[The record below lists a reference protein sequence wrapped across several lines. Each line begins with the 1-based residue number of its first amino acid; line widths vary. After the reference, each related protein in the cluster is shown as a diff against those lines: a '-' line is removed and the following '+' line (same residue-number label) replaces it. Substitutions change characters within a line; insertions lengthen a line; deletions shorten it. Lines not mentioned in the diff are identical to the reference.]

1 MPPAGHRE
9 EVEMA
14 RRRDPPSSEQR
25 PMIDTPAPAVWI
37 SHLGH
42 ALPGR
47 AISQEEAVSWLEPR
61 LQAGSDHAK
70 FHRFAGSSGVSFRHS
85 VLDIHGAEGERFFP
99 TGGGPGADMN
109 ARSATFDRAAL
120 PLALAAVH
128 AACPAG
134 LGEITHIIVATC
146 TGAVA
151 PGLDIQLATALK
163 LRADVRRTMIAFM
176 GCYAAI
182 PALRTAWYTCRADP
196 RARVLVVCCELGTL
210 HLRPGPADEE
220 LIAALLFAD
229 GASAA
234 IVEAAASP
242 AGLGL
247 RIVNDASVLV
257 PDSAELM
264 TWAAASDGFAL
275 HISPR
280 ISSTIGTD
288 LVPLS
293 DRLLGA
299 GRLPS
304 CARWAVHPGGPRIVN
319 AVETRLALGVG
330 ALASSRAELAE
341 GGNRSSATVM
351 TIVERELRT
360 PWQGPLALL
369 AFGPG
374 LTADAL
380 LIERW

>member
-1 MPPAGHRE
+1 
-9 EVEMA
+9 
-14 RRRDPPSSEQR
+14 
-25 PMIDTPAPAVWI
+25 MIDRPAPDVWI

-47 AISQEEAVSWLEPR
+47 AISQEEAVRWLEPR
-61 LQAGSDHAK
+61 LHSGSDHGK
-70 FHRFAGSSGVSFRHS
+70 LHRFAGKSGVAFRHS
-85 VLDIHGAEGERFFP
+85 VLDLHGPEGEHFFP

-109 ARSATFDRAAL
+109 TRSATFDRTAL
-120 PLALAAVH
+120 PLALAAVE
-128 AACPAG
+128 AACPDG

-151 PGLDIQLATALK
+151 PGLDIQLAAALR
-163 LRADVRRTMIAFM
+163 LQPTVRRTMIAFM

-182 PALRTAWYTCRADP
+182 PALRTAWYTCRADA
-196 RARVLVVCCELGTL
+196 RARALVVCCELGSL
-210 HLRPGPADEE
+210 HLRPGPTDEE

-234 IVEAAASP
+234 IVTADDSP
-242 AGLGL
+242 PGLGL
-247 RIVNDASVLV
+247 RIVNDASMLV
-257 PDSAELM
+257 PDSSELM
-264 TWAAASDGFAL
+264 TWAAASDGFTL

-280 ISSTIGTD
+280 ISSTIGMD

-299 GRLPS
+299 GRPAVA
-304 CARWAVHPGGPRIVN
+304 ARWAVHPGGPRILN
-319 AVETRLALGVG
+319 AVETRLALGAG
-330 ALASSRAELAE
+330 ALASSRAELAA

-351 TIVERELRT
+351 GIVERELCT
-360 PWQGPLALL
+360 PWTGQLALL